1 MNIKGG
7 YILQPRII
15 EESDIIYS
23 PPHVREVWHYLL
35 RNANSSDTRYKGY
48 DIKRGQL
55 FRSYQDIRDALSWKI
70 GYRTERYNENQMKG
84 AMKFLRDS
92 QRITTMKQ
100 LGGVLITVCKYDYY
114 QNPKNYETTNDVT
127 NDTTIEQPS
136 SNQPPTHNNKNDKNN
151 KNDNKEEVLQSGDC
165 VDQEIEVVVGKKKKS
180 TRAKKTEEE
189 IDKDT
194 DLNKKAR
201 EAFESR
207 YFRLFK
213 EKYEWQ
219 GKDAGNMTRL
229 LNALKDQRKHKGLSN
244 ENNIEVVSA
253 LSIFMNTAVK
263 DKWIVDNFSVSVMYS
278 KFNEIVGR
286 AKAEEQDRI
295 KSVKSYG
302 VK

>member
-1 MNIKGG
+1 MEGWIKL
-7 YILQPRII
+7 Y
-15 EESDIIYS
+15 
-23 PPHVREVWHYLL
+23 REVLTKPIWLRSTPEQKSILITLLMMVNHDEKEWEWKGERYICQPGQMITSLDKIAKNAGKGISIQNVRTALL
-35 RNANSSDTRYKGY
+35 RFEKYDFITNESTNINRLITICNWEQYQSFEIEYNKAPNRQLTSD
-48 DIKRGQL
+48 Q
-55 FRSYQDIRDALSWKI
+55 QAV
-70 GYRTERYNENQMKG
+70 N
-84 AMKFLRDS
+84 
-92 QRITTMKQ
+92 KQ
-100 LGGVLITVCKYDYY
+100 L
-114 QNPKNYETTNDVT
+114 TT
-127 NDTTIEQPS
+127 
-136 SNQPPTHNNKNDKNN
+136 NKNDKNN

-165 VDQEIEVVVGKKKKS
+165 VDQEIEVVIGKKKKS
-180 TRAKKTEEE
+180 TRAKKTEEV

-244 ENNIEVVSA
+244 ENNVEVVSA

-263 DKWIVDNFSVSVMYS
+263 DEWIVKNFSVSVMYS

-295 KSVKSYG
+295 KSEKNYG
-302 VK
+302 AK